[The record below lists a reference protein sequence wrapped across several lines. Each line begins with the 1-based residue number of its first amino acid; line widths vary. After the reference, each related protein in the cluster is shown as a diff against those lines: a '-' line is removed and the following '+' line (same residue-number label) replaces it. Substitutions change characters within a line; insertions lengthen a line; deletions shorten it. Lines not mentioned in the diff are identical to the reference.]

1 MLQGGNYDK
10 VLLPAIFVGKLG
22 CLSNGYRQ
30 FIYETLRM
38 EDFLL
43 LLKKKSQNTQKG
55 KTNNEISH
63 SAHFFFFFFLNQTC
77 ICL

>member
-43 LLKKKSQNTQKG
+43 LLKKKITKHTKG
-55 KTNNEISH
+55 
-63 SAHFFFFFFLNQTC
+63 
-77 ICL
+77 

>member
-22 CLSNGYRQ
+22 CSSNGYRQ

-43 LLKKKSQNTQKG
+43 LLKKKITKHTKG
-55 KTNNEISH
+55 
-63 SAHFFFFFFLNQTC
+63 
-77 ICL
+77 